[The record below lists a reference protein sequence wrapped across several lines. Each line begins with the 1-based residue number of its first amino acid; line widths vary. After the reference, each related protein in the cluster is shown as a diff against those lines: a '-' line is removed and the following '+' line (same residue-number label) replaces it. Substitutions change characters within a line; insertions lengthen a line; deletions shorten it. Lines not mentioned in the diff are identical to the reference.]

1 MSQHYSHGDH
11 SRRATVMTTAK
22 KPFYDEMRRR
32 KLEKFICRNRKLIS
46 AIRRQM
52 VEDASKVDTSSLY
65 PAERLRLPWQNTAT
79 GKP

>member
-1 MSQHYSHGDH
+1 
-11 SRRATVMTTAK
+11 
-22 KPFYDEMRRR
+22 MRRR

-65 PAERLRLPWQNTAT
+65 PVERLRLPWQNPTT